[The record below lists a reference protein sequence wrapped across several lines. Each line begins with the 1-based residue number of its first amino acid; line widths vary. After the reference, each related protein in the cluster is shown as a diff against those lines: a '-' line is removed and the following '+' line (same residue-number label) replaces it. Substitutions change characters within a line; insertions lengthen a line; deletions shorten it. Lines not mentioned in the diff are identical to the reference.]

1 MKTTSRK
8 RLLISS
14 VAMLLVAMLALG
26 TATFAW
32 FTSSTTVTAKGLNAK
47 TVKSSKLVI
56 SDHTKNWGQEI
67 DYGQND
73 VTFRPASSADG
84 VNWFR
89 ADAAKFDNYAKPAD
103 VDFEPINTSLGSYVF
118 TEEFNVAN
126 AGEAD
131 VDDVTITVSGLK
143 NNYAR
148 IALVEV
154 TSDGQA
160 VSGKTFANSIIDN
173 AGVAYFAVKTAKT
186 TESITPTTNT
196 KISVGPLKGKVGK
209 ADIGGAKY
217 YKLYVWFEGQDEQ
230 CTDGNAGQ
238 SIGDIQIS
246 VSGTTVVE

>member
-32 FTSSTTVTAKGLNAK
+32 FTSSTTVTADGLNAK

-56 SDHTKNWGQEI
+56 SDSHRTWGQEI
-67 DYGQND
+67 HYGQNGK
-73 VTFRPASSADG
+73 TFRPASSADG
-84 VNWFR
+84 EKWFK

-103 VDFEPINTSLGSYVF
+103 VDFEALTSLNGYVF

-126 AGEAD
+126 AGEAA
-131 VDDVTITVSGLK
+131 VDDVTITVSGLN

-154 TSDGQA
+154 TSEGQA
-160 VSGKTFANSIIDN
+160 IVGKTFATSVMDN
-173 AGVAYFAVKTAKT
+173 AGIAYDAVKTAKT
-186 TESITPTTNT
+186 TESITPTTDT
-196 KISVGPLKGKVGK
+196 SITVGSLAGKVG
-209 ADIGGAKY
+209 AAEVGGAKY
-217 YKLYVWFEGQDEQ
+217 YKLYVWFEGQDAQ
-230 CTDGNAGQ
+230 CTDGAAGQ

-246 VSGTTVVE
+246 VSGTTAAE

>member
-32 FTSSTTVTAKGLNAK
+32 FTSSTTVTADGLNAK

-56 SDHTKNWGQEI
+56 SDSNRNWGQEI
-67 DYGQND
+67 HYGQNNK
-73 VTFRPASSADG
+73 TFRPASSADG
-84 VNWFR
+84 EHWFK
-89 ADAAKFDNYAKPAD
+89 ADAEKFNNFAKPAG
-103 VDFEPINTSLGSYVF
+103 VDFEALTSLNGYVF

-126 AGEAD
+126 AGEAA
-131 VDDVTITVSGLK
+131 VNDVTITVSGLT

-160 VSGKTFANSIIDN
+160 VSGKTFASSIIDN
-173 AGVAYFAVKTAKT
+173 AGAPYDAVKTAKT
-186 TESITPTTNT
+186 TESITPTTDT
-196 KISVGPLKGKVGK
+196 TITVGPLAGKVG
-209 ADIGGAKY
+209 AAEVGGAKY

-230 CTDGNAGQ
+230 CTDGAAGQ

-246 VSGTTVVE
+246 VSGTPAVE